1 MSYMFLLAS
10 AGGFILIMA
19 PFAIAAVLGEIGKKE
34 ASTVIYCLGLAIYC
48 FAIWTATDNEMQL
61 IIAIIPWFAGLE
73 LGFFLLDAFMGI
85 EWERTQACFRGYNC
99 DAL

>member
-1 MSYMFLLAS
+1 MFLIAA

-48 FAIWTATDNEMQL
+48 FAVWNTYRSDNGIGLVM
-61 IIAIIPWFAGLE
+61 AILPPVAGLD
-73 LGFFLLDAFMGI
+73 LGVFVLESFMGI
-85 EWERTQACFRGYNC
+85 ECRGYNC
-99 DAL
+99 DAI